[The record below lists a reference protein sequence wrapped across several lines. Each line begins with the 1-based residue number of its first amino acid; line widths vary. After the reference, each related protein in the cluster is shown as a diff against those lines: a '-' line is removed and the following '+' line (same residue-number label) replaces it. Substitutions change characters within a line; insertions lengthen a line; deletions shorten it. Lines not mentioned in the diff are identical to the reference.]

1 MGIGA
6 QVMEGVNDCCVC
18 DRSVRYVYFGYAVRF
33 LDWNGGDK
41 MKLNAEE
48 EKICKKYSK
57 PDKNGVVHC
66 KECPMAIN
74 TYYCVCK
81 KNITKKEYE
90 GAWA

>member
-1 MGIGA
+1 MQGRNRRA
-6 QVMEGVNDCCVC
+6 RNDCGIC
-18 DRSVRYVYFGYAVRF
+18 DRSVRYVYSGNAFRILVR
-33 LDWNGGDK
+33 NGGGEV
-41 MKLNAEE
+41 KLNAEE
-48 EKICKKYSK
+48 KRICKKYSK

-90 GAWA
+90 RAWA